1 MKRKIGLIE
10 SKWLLYIGSAIT
22 WFMFEL
28 FSIFDNAVCE
38 IIATVCLLCG
48 IKSII
53 LGMSSKGKDDEMS
66 KYMKIYRNVTHLL

>member
-1 MKRKIGLIE
+1 
-10 SKWLLYIGSAIT
+10 
-22 WFMFEL
+22 MFEL